1 MYEISLRKM
10 KVFALLF
17 ALLAASC
24 SALRVVRLPTRT
36 HRATSKL
43 DAQFQTTQNCAR
55 PSAPRNAL
63 TAPSPPAG
71 PVGVDGV
78 DAPRRRCRRAPA
90 ARCAARRLRGREH
103 LLDQTH
109 EDGEEVG
116 PRLRE
121 GAPRRCCPSPS
132 QLSQFRNA
140 RTSPRS
146 SPSARC
152 RTAATSS
159 RSARRA
165 RRSRSPTRSRAAPC
179 RTSTTAGRRTARRAS
194 AGRFRTAVVAIATHS
209 FANSYGITSK
219 RGQDSCHLWTWAD
232 PPAKAVSKL

>member
-1 MYEISLRKM
+1 M
-10 KVFALLF
+10 FCA
-17 ALLAASC
+17 ALAAM
-24 SALRVVRLPTRT
+24 SAAATERSTAAAATERSSAVASVLALGIPLAVPNLGENEACRALPRAPGPHDGPPRGAFPATRT

-43 DAQFQTTQNCAR
+43 HAQFQTTQNCAR

-109 EDGEEVG
+109 EDGEEVR

-146 SPSARC
+146 SPSARR

-179 RTSTTAGRRTARRAS
+179 RT
-194 AGRFRTAVVAIATHS
+194 
-209 FANSYGITSK
+209 
-219 RGQDSCHLWTWAD
+219 
-232 PPAKAVSKL
+232 